1 MAACVRRLFFLP
13 VPTHLEPGI
22 DEVRIEYSPAFANVR
37 EKPCNRPF
45 SALKYVGSC
54 TLFSN
59 VLSIH
64 SIIHTLPLV
73 FSASPN
79 YNIKRISKA
88 DVQTERSDIAMANV
102 LIVEDEKNMQEIIA
116 DYMRRG
122 GHTCFTADDGVD
134 ALMILKNNPMDL
146 MILDIM
152 MPHLDGFSV
161 CKMAREM
168 SNLPIIMLT
177 AKSSEDEKLK
187 GYDLGTD
194 DYMTKPFSPKV
205 LLAKANALLRRSSV
219 APADG
224 INAGK
229 ISIIPASRKVFVDGQ
244 ETALTHKEYE
254 LLYFLMANPGQIFS
268 REQLLNR
275 IWGYDFEG
283 TTRTVDTHIK
293 TLRQKL
299 GDESR
304 HIVTLIRSG
313 YKFEVTP

>member
-1 MAACVRRLFFLP
+1 
-13 VPTHLEPGI
+13 
-22 DEVRIEYSPAFANVR
+22 
-37 EKPCNRPF
+37 
-45 SALKYVGSC
+45 
-54 TLFSN
+54 
-59 VLSIH
+59 
-64 SIIHTLPLV
+64 
-73 FSASPN
+73 
-79 YNIKRISKA
+79 
-88 DVQTERSDIAMANV
+88 MANI
-102 LIVEDEKNMQEIIA
+102 LIVEDEKNMQDIIA
-116 DYMRRG
+116 EYMQRG
-122 GHTCFTADDGVD
+122 GHTCFTADDGID

-152 MPHLDGFSV
+152 MPNLDGFSV
-161 CKMAREM
+161 CKVAREM

-177 AKSSEDEKLK
+177 AKGSEEDKLK
-187 GYDLGTD
+187 GYDLGAD

-219 APADG
+219 LPADA

-229 ISIIPASRKVFVDGQ
+229 ISVIPASHKVFVNGK
-244 ETALTHKEYE
+244 EIVLTHKEYE
-254 LLYFLMANPGQIFS
+254 LLHFFMVNPGQIFS

-299 GDESR
+299 GDEGR

-313 YKFEVTP
+313 YKFEVAI

>member
-1 MAACVRRLFFLP
+1 
-13 VPTHLEPGI
+13 
-22 DEVRIEYSPAFANVR
+22 
-37 EKPCNRPF
+37 
-45 SALKYVGSC
+45 
-54 TLFSN
+54 
-59 VLSIH
+59 
-64 SIIHTLPLV
+64 
-73 FSASPN
+73 
-79 YNIKRISKA
+79 
-88 DVQTERSDIAMANV
+88 MANV

-116 DYMRRG
+116 EYMRRG
-122 GHTCFTADDGVD
+122 GHTCFAADDGVD

-168 SNLPIIMLT
+168 SYLPIIMLT
-177 AKSSEDEKLK
+177 AKCGEDDKLK
-187 GYDLGTD
+187 GYDLGAD

-205 LLAKANALLRRSSV
+205 LLAKANALLRRSS
-219 APADG
+219 ALPGDTM
-224 INAGK
+224 NAGK
-229 ISIIPASRKVFVDGQ
+229 ILIIPAARQVFVDGQ
-244 ETALTHKEYE
+244 EITLTHKEYE
-254 LLYFLMANPGQIFS
+254 LLSFFMANPGQIFS

-299 GDESR
+299 GNEGR

-313 YKFEVTP
+313 YKFEVTV